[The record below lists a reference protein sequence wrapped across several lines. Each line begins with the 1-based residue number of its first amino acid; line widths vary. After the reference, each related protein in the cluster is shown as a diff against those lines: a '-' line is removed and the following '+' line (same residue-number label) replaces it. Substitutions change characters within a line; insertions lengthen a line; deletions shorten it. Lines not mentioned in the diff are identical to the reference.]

1 MLRAASPLSLAS
13 TLTLKL
19 KTYRAHLA
27 VQMNLDWPE
36 NVYTLL
42 AYLGLL
48 DFDVDVSSPARLLTI
63 IVSRTS
69 LHSRAL
75 QLPAPRA
82 HVVLQVSGPDCLVAW
97 SWRHD
102 FYFQLC
108 LPLAVAVINIIQYLF
123 CHLLA
128 RFPPSAGSRLR
139 VRIFAV
145 LGVPSGVDPEQRAT
159 DLRALR
165 GDIFAKVIS
174 FTNIIYMTL
183 VRYCIGAFVCMDIKD
198 GLQVL
203 TVYPDIECYTPL
215 HDEIRGVA
223 AAGIVLYVFGF
234 PLGVLFSLVRVGGKQ
249 HHSIPSKLRKY
260 GGVYDRYE
268 SHAYAPAAAAPL
280 CSFSI
285 IEPWAAAKCA

>member
-1 MLRAASPLSLAS
+1 
-13 TLTLKL
+13 
-19 KTYRAHLA
+19 
-27 VQMNLDWPE
+27 
-36 NVYTLL
+36 
-42 AYLGLL
+42 
-48 DFDVDVSSPARLLTI
+48 
-63 IVSRTS
+63 
-69 LHSRAL
+69 
-75 QLPAPRA
+75 
-82 HVVLQVSGPDCLVAW
+82 
-97 SWRHD
+97 
-102 FYFQLC
+102 
-108 LPLAVAVINIIQYLF
+108 
-123 CHLLA
+123 
-128 RFPPSAGSRLR
+128 

-198 GLQVL
+198 GLKVL

-234 PLGVLFSLVRVGGKQ
+234 PLGVLFSLARVSSKQ

-268 SHAYAPAAAAPL
+268 AHAYAPAAAAPL

-285 IEPWAAAKCA
+285 LEPWAAAKCA

>member
-1 MLRAASPLSLAS
+1 MPCLG
-13 TLTLKL
+13 
-19 KTYRAHLA
+19 
-27 VQMNLDWPE
+27 QMKLDWPE

-48 DFDVDVSSPARLLTI
+48 DFDVDVRSPAMRLTI
-63 IVSRTS
+63 IVSHMS
-69 LHSRAL
+69 FHIRAPSPSP
-75 QLPAPRA
+75 PAHA
-82 HVVLQVSGPDCLVAW
+82 VLQVSGPDCLVAW

-108 LPLAVAVINIIQYLF
+108 LPLAVAVINIIEYLF
-123 CHLLA
+123 CHLLS
-128 RFPPSAGSRLR
+128 RFPPSAESRLR
-139 VRIFAV
+139 IRIFSV
-145 LGVPSGVDPEQRAT
+145 LGVPLGVDPKQRAT

-215 HDEIRGVA
+215 HNQIRGVG

-234 PLGVLFSLVRVGGKQ
+234 PLGVLFSLARVGSKQ
-249 HHSIPSKLRKY
+249 HHSIPSRLRKY

-268 SHAYAPAAAAPL
+268 SHAYAPAAAAPF

-285 IEPWAAAKCA
+285 LEPWFADMHRHVSITDGQVVL